1 MKINRNRK
9 TTKDDKDASSSAKV
23 VTGIGLGTI
32 GGKLIKDSNKEGEI
46 TGRQTLYHGTTKS
59 KAKSIKENGFDSSR
73 SKSTDALIKS
83 DRNQVYLSKDKSL
96 ANRTGYGRELRGE
109 GKAETVKVSLPYEEL
124 KKKQDFKNPEYG
136 NSTSYEEYSKKAGEN
151 KASKKVYNKM
161 SGNKGSDTVIIGGDI
176 SNKYIKGSK
185 NYKKN
190 SLREISKYAKENPKR
205 FIKGTGKLAAG
216 TASVVGGM
224 KLAKDTKDSKAK
236 DALIG
241 TAAIGAGVYTSKKSL
256 DKNKDKLDFIEDK
269 SKELKRKANQ
279 KEIEGDMVQKIIK
292 NEKKTVRDAYKEVKE
307 KEPFIKENSKK
318 ALKRVDNIVKNSKR
332 KIKFKSAGKGIA
344 VAAGGY
350 AVGKKL
356 LKNKNGSKNK

>member
-1 MKINRNRK
+1 MKINRKRK

-32 GGKLIKDSNKEGEI
+32 GGKLIKDSNKEGEL

-151 KASKKVYNKM
+151 KATKKVYDKM

-185 NYKKN
+185 NYKREN
-190 SLREISKYAKENPKR
+190 SLKLNETNDRVPRTKSAILGKKNNSPLSYYR
-205 FIKGTGKLAAG
+205 DIK
-216 TASVVGGM
+216 
-224 KLAKDTKDSKAK
+224 
-236 DALIG
+236 
-241 TAAIGAGVYTSKKSL
+241 
-256 DKNKDKLDFIEDK
+256 NQEK
-269 SKELKRKANQ
+269 SKE
-279 KEIEGDMVQKIIK
+279 
-292 NEKKTVRDAYKEVKE
+292 
-307 KEPFIKENSKK
+307 
-318 ALKRVDNIVKNSKR
+318 
-332 KIKFKSAGKGIA
+332 
-344 VAAGGY
+344 
-350 AVGKKL
+350 
-356 LKNKNGSKNK
+356 KNKRLFKTTYTNGRSSNNSNSNSIYNLKYDGFLSA